1 MDNSRRKNF
10 ANAVIQ
16 ENIDIICLT
25 ETWPTQSLPD
35 TALYLSDFKIHRG
48 HKLSHSKD
56 STKHG
61 GVLEGVWK
69 SLAFQKLTIPNFSK
83 EDFVCGKVI
92 TKSNRLL
99 IASVLS
105 AFSNSRY

>member
-25 ETWPTQSLPD
+25 ETLPTQSLPD

-48 HKLSHSKD
+48 DRLSQSKD

-61 GVLEGVWK
+61 GVLVGVRK
-69 SLAFQKLTIPNFSK
+69 SLAFQEITIPNFSK
-83 EDFVCGKVI
+83 EDFFWQGNNKKQPSTDSQRFIC
-92 TKSNRLL
+92 
-99 IASVLS
+99 A
-105 AFSNSRY
+105 